1 MNKRMLDVDRITDFD
16 QLKQVTRLL
25 HKENQRLHEKLT
37 QYVREL
43 AKLRGESAQRRLALE
58 IGQLQSQM
66 DAVQRQLG
74 KMSEKRGSGELQDDE
89 TKPPRRGHGPR
100 LQPKLALEERIHE
113 LPEDK
118 RSCPTCNGQLEEM
131 GDQSEDSEEITV
143 VQRQFKLIR
152 RRRRKY
158 RCRCNGAVVTAP
170 GPKSHLVRPGGR
182 YTVEFAVEVATDK
195 YLNHLPLDRQRR
207 MMLQQGLLIDTQTLW
222 DQLFALY
229 GLLEPS
235 YDALLGRIL
244 DRPQVGA
251 DETWW
256 RLMDRKGGKKWWD
269 WCLATD
275 DAVYH
280 RLHPSREA
288 KVVEELLAGYN
299 GIVMSDGFAAYETLT
314 RAGPAGCRC
323 AHCWAHVRRKFIE
336 LEPLHP
342 EVCAEVL
349 ELIGKLYALEKTVP
363 DTADAAEL
371 RRKIRDE
378 QSRKVVAEIRD
389 WAIKQ
394 RSSPQSGLRKAINY
408 MFGLWSGLTLFLED
422 PAVPLDNN
430 GTERAL
436 RGVVLGRKNH
446 YGSRSERGTRVAAL
460 FYSLIDTAKLCG
472 VEPRDYLLHAARAAL
487 DAPGTV
493 VLPHDLA
500 PADAVSAA

>member
-1 MNKRMLDVDRITDFD
+1 MLDVDRITDFD

-25 HKENQRLHEKLT
+25 HKENQRLHQKLIR
-37 QYVREL
+37 YVREL
-43 AKLRGESAQRRLALE
+43 AALRGESAQRRLALE
-58 IGQLQSQM
+58 ISQLQSQM

-74 KMSEKRGSGELQDDE
+74 KVSEKRGSGERKDGED
-89 TKPPRRGHGPR
+89 KPRQRGHGPR
-100 LQPKLALEERIHE
+100 LQPKLAIEEQVHE
-113 LPEDK
+113 LPADE
-118 RSCPTCNGQLEEM
+118 RSCPACNGQLEEM
-131 GDQSEDSEEITV
+131 GDQFEDSEEITV
-143 VQRQFKLIR
+143 VQRQFKLIH

-170 GPKSHLVRPGGR
+170 GPTGHMVRSGGR
-182 YTVEFAVEVATDK
+182 YSVEFAVEVAVDK

-222 DQLFALY
+222 DQLYALY
-229 GLLEPS
+229 EHLEPS
-235 YDALLGRIL
+235 CDALLERIL
-244 DRPQVGA
+244 GQPQIGA

-269 WCLATD
+269 WCLASP
-275 DAVYH
+275 DAVVH

-288 KVVEELLAGYN
+288 QVVEKLLTGYK
-299 GIVMSDGFAAYETLT
+299 GVVMSDGFAAYETLT
-314 RAGPAGCRC
+314 RAGPAKYRN

-342 EVCAEVL
+342 EACGEVL
-349 ELIGKLYALEKTVP
+349 DLIGELYGLEKTVP
-363 DTADAAEL
+363 DTADSAEL

-378 QSRKVVAEIRD
+378 QSRKVTGDIRD
-389 WAIKQ
+389 WAVKQ

-408 MFGLWSGLTLFLED
+408 MFGLWSGLTLFLDD

-436 RGVVLGRKNH
+436 RGVVVGRKNH
-446 YGSRSERGTRVAAL
+446 YGSRSKRGTQVAAL

-472 VEPRDYLLHAARAAL
+472 VEPRDYLIQAAKVAIVT
-487 DAPGTV
+487 PGTV
-493 VLPHDLA
+493 LLPHDLLV
-500 PADAVSAA
+500 ADADAAA

>member
-1 MNKRMLDVDRITDFD
+1 MLDVDRITDFD
-16 QLKQVTRLL
+16 QLKQVTRIL
-25 HKENQRLHEKLT
+25 HKENQRLHEKLAK
-37 QYVREL
+37 YIREF
-43 AKLRGESAQRRLALE
+43 AKLRGENAQRRLALE
-58 IGQLQSQM
+58 ISELQSQM

-74 KMSEKRGSGELQDDE
+74 KVSEKRGSGEPTDGED
-89 TKPPRRGHGPR
+89 KPAQRGHGPR
-100 LQPKLALEERIHE
+100 LQPKLALEEQIHE
-113 LPEDK
+113 LPADE
-118 RSCPTCNGQLEEM
+118 RSCPACDGQLEEM

-170 GPKSHLVRPGGR
+170 GPTGHLVRPGGR
-182 YTVEFAVEVATDK
+182 YSVEFAVEVAVDK

-229 GLLEPS
+229 GHLEPS
-235 YDALLGRIL
+235 YDTLLERIL
-244 DRPQVGA
+244 GQPLIGA

-256 RLMDRKGGKKWWD
+256 RLMERKANKKWWD
-269 WCLATD
+269 WCLATE

-288 KVVEELLAGYN
+288 TVVEDLLAGYD
-299 GIVMSDGFAAYETLT
+299 GVVMSDGFAAYETLS
-314 RAGPAGCRC
+314 RAGPAKYRN

-336 LEPLHP
+336 LEALHP
-342 EVCAEVL
+342 EPCGEVL
-349 ELIGKLYALEKTVP
+349 DLIGKLYGLEKTVP

-371 RRKIRDE
+371 RLKIRDE
-378 QSRKVVAEIRD
+378 QSRKVIADIRD

-394 RSSPQSGLRKAINY
+394 RSSPQSGLRKAIDY
-408 MFGLWSGLTLFLED
+408 MFGLWSGLTLFLDD

-446 YGSRSERGTRVAAL
+446 FGSRSERGTRVAAL
-460 FYSLIDTAKLCG
+460 FYSLIETAKLCG
-472 VEPRDYLLHAARAAL
+472 VEPRDYLLHAAKVAIETPNAVL
-487 DAPGTV
+487 
-493 VLPHDLA
+493 LPHDLL
-500 PADAVSAA
+500 PTDAASAA

>member
-1 MNKRMLDVDRITDFD
+1 MLDVDRITDFD
-16 QLKQVTRLL
+16 QLKQVTRILQ
-25 HKENQRLHEKLT
+25 KENQRLHEKLAK
-37 QYVREL
+37 YVREL
-43 AKLRGESAQRRLALE
+43 ATLRGENAQRRLALE
-58 IGQLQSQM
+58 ISRLQSQM
-66 DAVQRQLG
+66 DAVQRELG
-74 KMSEKRGSGELQDDE
+74 KVSEKRGTGKSQDNED
-89 TKPPRRGHGPR
+89 KPAQRGHGPR
-100 LQPKLALEERIHE
+100 LQPKLAIEEQIHE
-113 LPEDK
+113 LPADE
-118 RSCPTCNGQLEEM
+118 RVCPACNGQLEEM

-143 VQRQFKLIR
+143 VQRQFKLIQ

-170 GPKSHLVRPGGR
+170 GPTGHLVRPGGR
-182 YTVEFAVEVATDK
+182 YSVEFAVEVAVDK

-229 GLLEPS
+229 GYLQPNYEALLE
-235 YDALLGRIL
+235 RIL
-244 DRPQVGA
+244 GQPQVGA

-269 WCLATD
+269 WCLATP

-288 KVVEELLAGYN
+288 KVVEKLLAGYE
-299 GIVMSDGFAAYETLT
+299 GVVMSDGFAAYETLT
-314 RAGPAGCRC
+314 RAGPARYRN

-342 EVCAEVL
+342 EACGEVL
-349 ELIGKLYALEKTVP
+349 DLIGRLYGLERTVP
-363 DTADAAEL
+363 NGAESAEL

-378 QSRKVVAEIRD
+378 QSRKLVQKIRD
-389 WAIKQ
+389 WAFKQ
-394 RSSPQSGLRKAINY
+394 RASPQSGLRKAIDY
-408 MFGLWSGLTLFLED
+408 MFGLWPGLTRFLDD

-460 FYSLIDTAKLCG
+460 FYSLIETAKLCG
-472 VEPRDYLLHAARAAL
+472 VEPRDYLHQATKVAIA
-487 DAPGTV
+487 APGTV
-493 VLPHDLA
+493 LLPHDLV
-500 PADAVSAA
+500 PDDAVSAA

>member
-1 MNKRMLDVDRITDFD
+1 MFDVDRITDFD
-16 QLKQVTRLL
+16 QLKQVTHLL
-25 HKENQRLHEKLT
+25 HKENQRLHQKLIKLT
-37 QYVREL
+37 REL
-43 AKLRGESAQRRLALE
+43 ATLRGESAQRRLALE

-74 KMSEKRGSGELQDDE
+74 KVSEKRGNGERDGGDK
-89 TKPPRRGHGPR
+89 KPRQRGHGPR
-100 LQPKLALEERIHE
+100 RQPKLQLEEQIHE
-113 LPEDK
+113 LPADE
-118 RSCPTCNGQLEEM
+118 RNCPACDGQLEEM
-131 GDQSEDSEEITV
+131 GDQFEETEEVTV
-143 VQRQFKLIR
+143 VQRQFKLIQ

-170 GPKSHLVRPGGR
+170 GPKGHLVRPGGR
-182 YTVEFAVEVATDK
+182 YSVEFAVEVAVDK

-207 MMLQQGLLIDTQTLW
+207 MMQQQGLLIDTQTLW

-229 GLLEPS
+229 GHLEPD
-235 YDALLGRIL
+235 YHALLDRIL
-244 DRPQVGA
+244 GQPQIGA

-256 RLMDRKGGKKWWD
+256 RLMDRKASKKWWD
-269 WCLATD
+269 WCLATQ

-288 KVVEELLAGYN
+288 EVVEKLLGDYK
-299 GIVMSDGFAAYETLT
+299 GVVMSDGFPAYETLT
-314 RAGPAGCRC
+314 RAGPAKYRS

-336 LEPLHP
+336 LQPLHP
-342 EVCAEVL
+342 EACGEVL
-349 ELIGKLYALEKTVP
+349 DLIGKLYGLEKTVP
-363 DTADAAEL
+363 DTSESAGL
-371 RRKIRDE
+371 RRKTRDE
-378 QSRKVVAEIRD
+378 QSRKVVADIRD

-408 MFGLWSGLTLFLED
+408 MFGLWSGLTLFLDD

-436 RGVVLGRKNH
+436 RGVVVGRKNH

-472 VEPRDYLLHAARAAL
+472 VEPRDYLLQAAKVAI

-493 VLPHDLA
+493 LLPHDLLSV
-500 PADAVSAA
+500 DAASAA

>member
-1 MNKRMLDVDRITDFD
+1 MLDVDRITDFD

-25 HKENQRLHEKLT
+25 HKENQRLHQKLV

-43 AKLRGESAQRRLALE
+43 ATLRGESAQRRLALE
-58 IGQLQSQM
+58 ISGLQSQM

-74 KMSEKRGSGELQDDE
+74 KVSEKRGTGDRKGGDD
-89 TKPPRRGHGPR
+89 KPRQPGHGPR
-100 LQPKLALEERIHE
+100 LQPKLQLEEQIHE
-113 LPEDK
+113 LPADQ
-118 RSCPTCNGQLEEM
+118 RNCPACNGQLEEM
-131 GDQSEDSEEITV
+131 GDQSEDSDEITV

-170 GPKSHLVRPGGR
+170 GPTGHLVRPGGR
-182 YTVEFAVEVATDK
+182 YSVEFAVEVAVDK

-229 GLLEPS
+229 GHLKPS
-235 YDALLGRIL
+235 YDALLERIL
-244 DRPQVGA
+244 GQPQIGA

-256 RLMDRKGGKKWWD
+256 RLMDRKGRKKWWD
-269 WCLATD
+269 WCLATE

-280 RLHPSREA
+280 QLHPSREA
-288 KVVEELLAGYN
+288 SVVEKLLADYEGV
-299 GIVMSDGFAAYETLT
+299 VMSDGFAAYETLA
-314 RAGPAGCRC
+314 RAGPSKCKC

-342 EVCAEVL
+342 ETCGEVL
-349 ELIGKLYALEKTVP
+349 DLIGELYGLEKTAPNTP
-363 DTADAAEL
+363 DSAEL

-378 QSRKVVAEIRD
+378 QSRNVVAEIRA

-394 RSSPQSGLRKAINY
+394 RSSPRSGLREAINY
-408 MFGLWSGLTLFLED
+408 MFGLWSGLTLFLDD

-436 RGVVLGRKNH
+436 RGVVVGRKNH
-446 YGSRSERGTRVAAL
+446 YGSKSERGTRVAAL
-460 FYSLIDTAKLCG
+460 FYSLIDTAKLSG
-472 VEPRDYLLHAARAAL
+472 VEPRDYLLQAAKVAIDVP
-487 DAPGTV
+487 DAV
-493 VLPHDLA
+493 LLPHDLLD
-500 PADAVSAA
+500 ADAVSAA